1 MVLCVL
7 SSVVQK
13 VIEDQVGSARAVC
26 LARASAAV
34 RSSGHDDHRDVC
46 RVRRARGARRVARVR
61 APVIRGVAGRRD
73 PGLASRASADE
84 AATEPAV
91 RRRTVP
97 RRPGRRPGG
106 VSRVHG
112 GELAGDRGG
121 DARPGYAD
129 ERGRAVCR
137 TAAGACRAAAAARAA
152 GGRRVRRAVPIP
164 RPVRLPLRRPPGR
177 LRRTGPRVCG
187 DWSGA
192 ADRRTRGGVA
202 SWPGSE
208 PAGRNRPGGPRVAR
222 RLIWPEHAH
231 RRSRLRAA
239 TAVAAAEPPL
249 LVRGDLVDDLPALAA
264 QAPADA
270 TLVVFHTSLM
280 FYVPAPRRKAFVEV
294 VRGLP
299 GHWIANKAR
308 TCCPT
313 MRCRSHRPRRC
324 TTCLRWTGRRS
335 PGPGRTGRRSPGSP
349 KCFQQMLYFGR
360 RIGSQWLHAAKS
372 RTPVPMRSLSRS
384 TSLP

>member
-1 MVLCVL
+1 MSRDDEILAL
-7 SSVVQK
+7 LAALPPMKRQPNLLFGVVRFLGGP
-13 VIEDQVGSARAVC
+13 VDDPAAFHEYTVANWPAIEAEM
-26 LARASAAV
+26 
-34 RSSGHDDHRDVC
+34 
-46 RVRRARGARRVARVR
+46 RVR
-61 APVIRGVAGRRD
+61 ATQTNEAGRCAVLLPVLAALPQPLALLEVGASAGLCLYPDRYAYRYGDHLVGSGEPVLECAATGVAPPTGVPEVVWRAGLDLNPLDVTD
-73 PGLASRASADE
+73 PADLAW
-84 AATEPAV
+84 
-91 RRRTVP
+91 
-97 RRPGRRPGG
+97 
-106 VSRVHG
+106 
-112 GELAGDRGG
+112 L
-121 DARPGYAD
+121 DA
-129 ERGRAVCR
+129 
-137 TAAGACRAAAAARAA
+137 
-152 GGRRVRRAVPIP
+152 
-164 RPVRLPLRRPPGR
+164 
-177 LRRTGPRVCG
+177 
-187 DWSGA
+187 
-192 ADRRTRGGVA
+192 
-202 SWPGSE
+202 
-208 PAGRNRPGGPRVAR
+208 
-222 RLIWPEHAH
+222 LIWPEHAH